1 MNKILIIIMLF
12 CTNIYSQNNLKEKF
26 EKVKNDVK
34 INNINLENIDLS
46 NEKLNE
52 TEIQILK
59 ILNKNSGDFD
69 NKEISFISGS
79 TGTTIYSKTDFFK
92 SFLDYYSKNHILQYT
107 IIKLEE
113 KERILSGS
121 DYIVFYWVK
130 MFNPKSKRLL
140 KKIKQTKQTK

>member
-1 MNKILIIIMLF
+1 MNRLSLMILFLTTNLF
-12 CTNIYSQNNLKEKF
+12 SQNYHKEKF
-26 EKVKNDVK
+26 EEIK
-34 INNINLENIDLS
+34 IGIEINAVNLEKVDLK
-46 NEKLNE
+46 NEDLNE

-79 TGTTIYSKTDFFK
+79 AGTTIYSKTDFFK
-92 SFLDYYSKNHILQYT
+92 SFLDRYLKNQILQYS

-130 MFNPKSKRLL
+130 TFNPKSKRLL
-140 KKIKQTKQTK
+140 KKIKQTKQT

>member
-1 MNKILIIIMLF
+1 MNRIVILLLILSANVF
-12 CTNIYSQNNLKEKF
+12 SQNNFKEKF
-26 EKVKNDVK
+26 EKIKNDIL
-34 INNINLENIDLS
+34 INNINLEKIDLS

-79 TGTTIYSKTDFFK
+79 AGTTIYSKTDFFK
-92 SFLDYYSKNHILQYT
+92 SFLDYYSKSHILQYT

-121 DYIVFYWVK
+121 DYIIFYWVK
-130 MFNPKSKRLL
+130 TFNPKSKRLL
-140 KKIKQTKQTK
+140 NKIKQTKQIQ

>member
-1 MNKILIIIMLF
+1 MNKLLIITLLIS
-12 CTNIYSQNNLKEKF
+12 NIVLSQNNLKEKF
-26 EKVKNDVK
+26 EKIRSDFE
-34 INNINLENIDLS
+34 INHINLKEIDLS

-59 ILNKNSGDFD
+59 ILNKNNGDFD

-79 TGTTIYSKTDFFK
+79 AGTTIYSKTDFFK
-92 SFLDYYSKNHILQYT
+92 SFLAYYSKNHILQYT

-130 MFNPKSKRLL
+130 TFNPKSKRLL
-140 KKIKQTKQTK
+140 KKINQTKQT